1 MSDITINNDESQSK
15 KQKMAPV
22 EESLNMQNQADIVVE
37 NAILKIWRGNRGF
50 YTSLIWRGW
59 CWSLECT
66 RVDHRWTRWYLGSYK
81 TFLILDGNSRYI
93 C

>member
-37 NAILKIWRGNRGF
+37 NAILKIWQGYVESNHDLGF
-50 YTSLIWRGW
+50 WRP
-59 CWSLECT
+59 T
-66 RVDHRWTRWYLGSYK
+66 Y
-81 TFLILDGNSRYI
+81 
-93 C
+93 

>member
-37 NAILKIWRGNRGF
+37 NAILKIWQWQ
-50 YTSLIWRGW
+50 LKI
-59 CWSLECT
+59 
-66 RVDHRWTRWYLGSYK
+66 
-81 TFLILDGNSRYI
+81 
-93 C
+93 